1 MELLSLYKLRCV
13 ACLFICLFLRGCSS
27 KVQTFHG
34 NHCPALEDSFYWV
47 LRKRRG
53 QRYHRRILEAI
64 IPWGL
69 HIVDGYVSSQVSLIF
84 VLSSW
89 FSVSNHSKP
98 IVCLDYGG
106 MIKGPSS
113 LSHLPQA
120 IACASAPPNLASPS
134 CHHTMTVIIHT
145 LLWIQFCFAPT
156 SMGWMFQTLFSS
168 QQLLGCIKPLFPG
181 PLLQVR
187 SAHCVYWATTKCLR
201 HLLDKYLLIK
211 TMYQVL
217 DWILKS
223 K

>member
-1 MELLSLYKLRCV
+1 MGTAHCRWLCQLSSVFDLRVVQLVQCFKPLQPYSLPRLWRYDKRS
-13 ACLFICLFLRGCSS
+13 LFI
-27 KVQTFHG
+27 
-34 NHCPALEDSFYWV
+34 E
-47 LRKRRG
+47 
-53 QRYHRRILEAI
+53 
-64 IPWGL
+64 
-69 HIVDGYVSSQVSLIF
+69 SLAPG
-84 VLSSW
+84 
-89 FSVSNHSKP
+89 H
-98 IVCLDYGG
+98 
-106 MIKGPSS
+106 
-113 LSHLPQA
+113 
-120 IACASAPPNLASPS
+120 ACGSAPPNLASPS

-201 HLLDKYLLIK
+201 HLLDKYLLII